1 MEDEGRKYWLSV
13 AAFVVVFVAVIITF
27 SMFMQQTSNRIVSQ
41 SSQYVSDATDQ
52 TAKLVSTFMGN
63 TQRDIETIA
72 ALASSSSDAA
82 AAATSEEWLLSVSE
96 IAPFDTIDFVDADG
110 MQHSPGRD
118 PVDVSDRAYYQNAMA
133 GQSGIECVLNTR
145 LTHENLVYFYAP
157 VRDGADGPITGLLLA
172 HYSEERLTEL
182 LQNSFFGYESHVLLC
197 LYDGEVIA
205 ASDGRFTGMNL
216 LKEAALQGGGSGGRQ
231 LERAFETRE
240 GLTFTY
246 DTAAGVGSACLKSV
260 PGLDWMVLETFPA
273 PATEQMINAANE
285 GGWSALFI
293 IVLVFMVVIVGIIVF
308 NNRRHRRLA
317 LSMKDRIDVQ
327 TGVGKLTERLVLIDF
342 NQDRFRYMSGPVT
355 PGDPYN
361 LEGSYDEM
369 VTRLTRLVVGED
381 AKREVAE
388 QFSREAVAAA
398 MVPGV
403 DNLGFEY
410 RLNRCGELK
419 WEDINLICVERNDDG
434 TPARVVY
441 TTQDVTVM
449 KTREKQLQQAMED
462 SYRAAIAANN
472 AKSDFL
478 SRMSHDIR
486 TPMNAIIGMTELAR
500 MSGRDWERVD
510 DCLAKITLSSN
521 HLLGLINEVLD
532 LSMIENGRLVLNMG
546 MVDLRALVDEMETM
560 FAQRCEES
568 GLRFAVDV
576 RHLIHPIVQSDALR
590 LQQIF
595 TNMLGNAV
603 KFTSTGGSI
612 TLRLIEH
619 PVRIEGCSDYEFIFS
634 DTGCGMDPAF
644 VEHVFEPFTREHD
657 SRTEHVEGTGL
668 GLSIV
673 QSVVSLMS
681 GTIDVESEPGR
692 GTTFTVHLNLRHGTS
707 ARKGNVTHVE
717 RADAQDAARAGAPS
731 PAAGPADGAVA
742 AETSAGG
749 SVPAGA
755 PGAPGAPGAADV
767 AAAEAAAS
775 EGVPAPAADPLPG
788 ACALLVEDN
797 ELNSEIAAALLESL
811 GMTVECA
818 FDGQEALAMLEAA
831 EPGHF
836 AVVLMDIQMPVMN
849 GLEAT
854 RCIRASE
861 RADLRDLPVVVLSAN
876 AFAEDVLE
884 SKRAGADDHLSK
896 PISIKDL
903 AATLRG
909 ILG

>member
-13 AAFVVVFVAVIITF
+13 VAFVVVFVAVIITF

-82 AAATSEEWLLSVSE
+82 AAATSEEWLLSVGE
-96 IAPFDTIDFVDADG
+96 IAPFDTIDFVDAEG

-118 PVDVSDRAYYQNAMA
+118 SVDVSDRAYYQKAMA

-157 VRDGADGPITGLLLA
+157 VRDGADGPIIGLLLA
-172 HYSEERLTEL
+172 HYDEERLTGL

-205 ASDGRFTGMNL
+205 ASNGQFTGKNL
-216 LKEAALQGGGSGGRQ
+216 LEEAAAQTAGNSGARQ

-273 PATEQMINAANE
+273 AATEQMINAANE

-293 IVLVFMVVIVGIIVF
+293 IVLVFVVVIVGIIAF

-342 NQDRFRYMSGPVT
+342 NQDHFRYMSGPVT
-355 PGDPYN
+355 PDDPYE
-361 LEGSYDEM
+361 LEGSYGEM
-369 VTRLTRLVVGED
+369 VARLTRLVVGDE

-388 QFSREAVAAA
+388 QFNREAVIAA

-410 RLNRCGELK
+410 RLNRCGTLK

-500 MSGRDWERVD
+500 MNEGDWERVD

-546 MVDLRALVDEMETM
+546 MVDLRALVNEMETM
-560 FAQRCEES
+560 FAQRCEAA
-568 GLRFAVDV
+568 GIRFSANVQ
-576 RHLIHPIVQSDALR
+576 HLTHPIVQSDALR

-603 KFTSTGGSI
+603 KFTPAGGSI

-681 GTIDVESEPGR
+681 GTIDVESEPGC
-692 GTTFTVHLNLRHGTS
+692 GTTFTVHLNLRHAVS
-707 ARKGNVTHVE
+707 ARKGEVTHVE
-717 RADAQDAARAGAPS
+717 RADAEGAAEASPS
-731 PAAGPADGAVA
+731 ATRVTATAVA
-742 AETSAGG
+742 AETSADGG
-749 SVPAGA
+749 APADGAALAVDVPA
-755 PGAPGAPGAADV
+755 
-767 AAAEAAAS
+767 S
-775 EGVPAPAADPLPG
+775 ETAPAVPVADPLPG
-788 ACALLVEDN
+788 ARALLVEDN

-811 GMTVECA
+811 GMAVECA
-818 FDGQEALAMLEAA
+818 FDGQEALTMLQAA
-831 EPGHF
+831 EPDRF

-854 RCIRASE
+854 RRIRASE
-861 RADLRDLPVVVLSAN
+861 RADLRALPIVVLSAN

-896 PISIKDL
+896 PISVKDL